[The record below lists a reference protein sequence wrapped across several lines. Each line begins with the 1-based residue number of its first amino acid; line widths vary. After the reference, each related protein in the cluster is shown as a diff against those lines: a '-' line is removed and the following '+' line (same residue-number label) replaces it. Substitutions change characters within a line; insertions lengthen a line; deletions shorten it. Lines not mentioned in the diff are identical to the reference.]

1 MSLRN
6 MSKIIPVFFFVLMVF
21 LMFPAT
27 MGGVAQGLSIKMFT
41 ILSPNSSIFPQ
52 NLTLFEKHQ
61 KLTEISKARAL
72 DLIMTTSSS
81 ETLVPNAISSPV
93 KHAYSDFYYIEMYV
107 GTPPQKTNLALDT
120 GSTLTWVQCEGCK
133 SCFELS
139 MPNFSIRRSTTSR
152 PMPDDHPLC
161 VPPNLGPGT
170 KGQNC
175 VYGLFYYDRSSTYG
189 PFGFDAFTFLS
200 DQGQLAIPNVAFGWG
215 LFNKV
220 NFNDYFHGH
229 DNPIGGILGLGRGHP
244 IGILQQLNQ
253 ITLRRFSY
261 CLPPQFE
268 AQSLLHFGEDA
279 QIGGPSLGSTPILG
293 GPDDYYFTKLD
304 AISFNGQRLQI
315 DPSLFMAGG
324 KGMAVDS
331 GSPYSHIVAE
341 AFKVLKQ
348 AVVDYFHNMYGWQP
362 MTQKSKTDFDLCYQN
377 IPTVFTSPSVTLH
390 FEGADF
396 VLHKPTLFQAFEHHN
411 EFCMTI
417 LSMDQSD
424 GLNILGAAQQVNY
437 RFLFDIA
444 ALRLS
449 FSPEN
454 C

>member
-1 MSLRN
+1 
-6 MSKIIPVFFFVLMVF
+6 
-21 LMFPAT
+21 
-27 MGGVAQGLSIKMFT
+27 
-41 ILSPNSSIFPQ
+41 
-52 NLTLFEKHQ
+52 
-61 KLTEISKARAL
+61 
-72 DLIMTTSSS
+72 MTTNSL

-93 KHAYSDFYYIEMYV
+93 KHAYSDFYYTEMYI

-120 GSTLTWVQCEGCK
+120 GSTLTWEINH
-133 SCFELS
+133 F
-139 MPNFSIRRSTTSR
+139 PAHA
-152 PMPDDHPLC
+152 DDHPLC

-189 PFGFDAFTFLS
+189 PFGFDTFTFLS
-200 DQGQLAIPNVAFGWG
+200 ERRQLAIPNVAFGWG

-244 IGILQQLNQ
+244 TGILQQLNQ

-268 AQSLLHFGEDA
+268 AQSLLHFGEGA
-279 QIGGPSLGSTPILG
+279 QIGGPSVGSTPILG

-304 AISFNGQRLQI
+304 AISLNGQRLQI

-348 AVVDYFHNMYGWQP
+348 AVVDYFHNMYGWQL
-362 MTQKSKTDFDLCYQN
+362 MTQKSKTGFDLCHQN

-396 VLHKPTLFQAFEHHN
+396 VLHKPTLP
-411 EFCMTI
+411 
-417 LSMDQSD
+417 
-424 GLNILGAAQQVNY
+424 GL
-437 RFLFDIA
+437 
-444 ALRLS
+444 
-449 FSPEN
+449 
-454 C
+454 

>member
-1 MSLRN
+1 M
-6 MSKIIPVFFFVLMVF
+6 
-21 LMFPAT
+21 
-27 MGGVAQGLSIKMFT
+27 
-41 ILSPNSSIFPQ
+41 
-52 NLTLFEKHQ
+52 
-61 KLTEISKARAL
+61 
-72 DLIMTTSSS
+72 
-81 ETLVPNAISSPV
+81 
-93 KHAYSDFYYIEMYV
+93 YI

-133 SCFELS
+133 SCFKLS
-139 MPNFSIRRSTTSR
+139 MPNFNIRRSTTSR
-152 PMPDDHPLC
+152 PMLMITHFVFLQT
-161 VPPNLGPGT
+161 LAL
-170 KGQNC
+170 GQNC

-189 PFGFDAFTFLS
+189 PFGFDTFTFLS
-200 DQGQLAIPNVAFGWG
+200 ERRQLAIPNVAFGWG

-244 IGILQQLNQ
+244 TGILQQLNQ

-268 AQSLLHFGEDA
+268 AQSLLHFGEGA
-279 QIGGPSLGSTPILG
+279 QIGGPSVGSTPILG

-304 AISFNGQRLQI
+304 AISLNGQRLQI

-341 AFKVLKQ
+341 AFK
-348 AVVDYFHNMYGWQP
+348 
-362 MTQKSKTDFDLCYQN
+362 
-377 IPTVFTSPSVTLH
+377 
-390 FEGADF
+390 
-396 VLHKPTLFQAFEHHN
+396 AFEHHN

-437 RFLFDIA
+437 RFLFDVA